1 MFAGFGDAC
10 GLVIIAHMSLTT
22 PDEPRVSRQPVM
34 VQAQSRWIAPIALG
48 IAVIAIGVAV
58 WALVST
64 WPSNSPAP
72 TAQQA
77 ADAKNR
83 ACAAYNTVRTSV
95 SLQTHTDL
103 GQDPVAV
110 QAVAAGARL
119 AMSAGGSYL
128 LANLDPA
135 TPAELASTIR
145 TFADNLQA
153 ISMYAQAGVSNSD
166 PLQAGR
172 LRDGETASA
181 KIADICK

>member
-1 MFAGFGDAC
+1 
-10 GLVIIAHMSLTT
+10 
-22 PDEPRVSRQPVM
+22 
-34 VQAQSRWIAPIALG
+34 VQVQSRWIAPIALG
-48 IAVIAIGVAV
+48 IAVIAVGIAV
-58 WALVST
+58 WALVSI
-64 WPSNSPAP
+64 PPSSNSPAP
-72 TAQQA
+72 TAQQT

-83 ACAAYNTVRTSV
+83 ACTAYNTVRTSV

-128 LANLDPA
+128 QASLDPA
-135 TPAELASTIR
+135 TPAELAGTIH
-145 TFADNLQA
+145 TFADDLQA
-153 ISMYAQAGVSNSD
+153 ISMYAQAGAGDSD

-172 LRDGETASA
+172 LRDGEAASA

>member
-1 MFAGFGDAC
+1 M
-10 GLVIIAHMSLTT
+10 
-22 PDEPRVSRQPVM
+22 
-34 VQAQSRWIAPIALG
+34 
-48 IAVIAIGVAV
+48 IAIGIAV

-64 WPSNSPAP
+64 RPTNSPAP
-72 TAQQA
+72 TAQQT
-77 ADAKNR
+77 ADAKDR

-119 AMSAGGSYL
+119 AMSAGASYL
-128 LANLDPA
+128 LASLDPA
-135 TPAELASTIR
+135 TPAELAGSIR
-145 TFADNLQA
+145 TFADDLQA
-153 ISMYAQAGVSNSD
+153 ISMYAQSGVGNSD

-172 LRDGETASA
+172 LRDGETASQ